1 MSGTLL
7 AILGF
12 IFASN
17 GFWNF
22 VTLRMQ
28 KKESKEDNLT
38 KGVVALLH
46 DSLYGKATHYLAVGE
61 ISLEE
66 MDNLKVVY
74 TAYNALG
81 GNGTGTELY
90 SRCTKLHLTEV
101 YDEREELHKQTDRD
115 HKEARP

>member
-28 KKESKEDNLT
+28 KKESKDANLT

-46 DSLYGKATHYLAVGE
+46 DSLYDKSTHYLAVGE

-90 SRCTKLHLTEV
+90 NRCTKLHLTEV
-101 YDEREELHKQTDRD
+101 YDEREELYKQTDRG
-115 HKEARP
+115 HKETRP